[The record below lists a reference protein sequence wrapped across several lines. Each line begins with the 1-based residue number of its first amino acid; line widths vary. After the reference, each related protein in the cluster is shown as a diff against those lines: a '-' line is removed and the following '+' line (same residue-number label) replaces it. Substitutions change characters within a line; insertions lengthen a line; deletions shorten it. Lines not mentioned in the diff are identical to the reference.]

1 MLDKSLPY
9 KGFIMKMRREK
20 LATIKVPELPPGYQ
34 YRLYQDGDEIHWAR
48 LETFVLEFP
57 TEEKA
62 LAYFNHDYRDPFRD
76 ELHRRCAF
84 VTTADGVPVAT
95 ATAWFMESS
104 LGHKSWLQWISTDPR
119 HQGKGLGRAV
129 VAKALSLYPSVG
141 PQTDIYLH
149 TQTWS
154 HKAVYLYHRIGFE
167 FFLTEPIKVSWH
179 LPPGYRVMENHAL
192 EALDVLKSVYSPELL
207 EELRR
212 QAEIPTDDERA
223 EHELLPPFP
232 KEYVP

>member
-9 KGFIMKMRREK
+9 KGFIMKLRREK
-20 LATIKVPELPPGYQ
+20 LAAIKVPELPPGYQ

-48 LETFVLEFP
+48 LETSVLEFP

-76 ELHRRCAF
+76 ELRRRCAF
-84 VTTADGVPVAT
+84 ITSADGVPVAT

-104 LGHKSWLQWISTDPR
+104 LGHKSWLQWISTDPN

-129 VAKALSLYPSVG
+129 VAKALSLYPDLS

-192 EALDVLKSVYSPELL
+192 EALDILKSVYSPELV

-212 QAEIPTDDERA
+212 QAEIPTDDERT

>member
-20 LATIKVPELPPGYQ
+20 LATIKVPELLPGYK
-34 YRLYQDGDEIHWAR
+34 YRLYQDGDEVHWAR
-48 LETFVLEFP
+48 LETSVLEFP

-84 VTTADGVPVAT
+84 VTTEDDVPVAT

-104 LGHKSWLQWISTDPR
+104 LGHKCWLQWISTDPK

-129 VAKALSLYPSVG
+129 IAKALSLYPSVG
-141 PQTDIYLH
+141 PMTDIYLH

-154 HKAVYLYHRIGFE
+154 HKAVYLYHRLGFE

-192 EALDVLKSVYSPELL
+192 EALDVLQGVYSPELV

-212 QAEIPTDDERA
+212 QAEIPTDDERT